1 MLKIFKNLERRDW
14 LLLACALAFIVAQ
27 VWLDLTLPDYMSEIT
42 TLVQTEGSAMGEILL
57 AGGKMLLCA
66 LGSLISSAVVALI
79 IARAAT
85 DFGATLRQKLFGKVL
100 SFSMREIGR
109 FSTDSLIT
117 RSTNDVTQVQM
128 LLVMGLQS
136 MVKAPVLAVWA
147 VCKIAGKNGAWTLTT
162 AAAVAALMA
171 IVGVCIALALPR
183 FKRIQ
188 ALTDDLNRVTRENLN
203 GLRVVRAYNAEA
215 YQEKKFDAAND
226 ALTNTNLYA
235 QRVMATMMPGITL
248 VMNGLS
254 LAIYWVG
261 AALINA
267 AALPEKLGLFSD
279 MVVFLS
285 YAMQVV
291 MAFMLLVII
300 FMILPRASV
309 AAKRILEVLDTEP
322 GIVDGERTEPAE
334 DARGTVEFRHVS
346 FRYPDAEEDALH
358 DISFTARQ
366 GETVAFIGA
375 TGCGKSTLVNLVPRF
390 YDATAGE
397 VLVDGVD
404 VRQYRQRALRNRIGY
419 VSQKATLFRG
429 TVASNVAF
437 GDNGRDDMRA
447 DVVEAVYT
455 AQAADF
461 VEKLADGYDG
471 YVAQGGAN
479 FSGGQKQRLSIA
491 RAICRRPEI
500 LIFDDSFSALDYRTD
515 RTLRDALKRTCAG
528 VTKLIVAQRI
538 GTIRDAD
545 RIVVLEDGKVAGQGT
560 HEELMRTCAVYR
572 EIASSQLS
580 KEELA

>member
-1 MLKIFKNLERRDW
+1 MLKIFKNLNRKDW
-14 LLLACALAFIVAQ
+14 ALLAAALLFIVVQ

-42 TLVQTEGSAMGEILL
+42 AMVQTDGSAMGEILL

-66 LGSLISSAVVALI
+66 LGSLICSAVVALI

-85 DFGATLRQKLFGKVL
+85 DFGATLREKLFGQVL
-100 SFSMREIGR
+100 SFSMREIGQ

-136 MVKAPVLAVWA
+136 MVKAPIMAVWA
-147 VCKIAGKNGAWTLTT
+147 VAKIAGKNGAWTLTT
-162 AAAVAALMA
+162 GVAVAVLLA
-171 IVGVCIALALPR
+171 IVGACIALALPK
-183 FKRIQ
+183 FKKLQ
-188 ALTDDLNRVTRENLN
+188 SLTDDLNRVARENLT

-215 YQEKKFDAAND
+215 YQEDKFDAAND
-226 ALTNTNLYA
+226 ALTRTNLYA

-248 VMNGLS
+248 VMSGLS

-261 AALINA
+261 AAMIDA
-267 AALPEKLGLFSD
+267 AGAAEKLGLFSD

-291 MAFMLLVII
+291 MAFMLLVVI

-309 AAKRILEVLDTEP
+309 SAKRILEVLETKP
-322 GIVDGERTEPAE
+322 SVPDGARTSSPSGET
-334 DARGTVEFRHVS
+334 GTVEFRHVS
-346 FRYPDAEEDALH
+346 FRYPGAEEDALH
-358 DISFTARQ
+358 DVSFTARK

-390 YDATAGE
+390 YDATEGA
-397 VLVDGVD
+397 VLVDGAD
-404 VRQYRQRALRNRIGY
+404 VREYEARALRNRIGY

-429 TVASNVAF
+429 TVASNVAY
-437 GDNGRDDMRA
+437 GDNGRDRLGE
-447 DVVEAVYT
+447 DVVESVYA

-461 VEKLADGYDG
+461 VEKLDGGYDG

-500 LIFDDSFSALDYRTD
+500 LIFDDSFSALDYKTD
-515 RTLRDALKRTCAG
+515 RALREALKKTCAG
-528 VTKLIVAQRI
+528 ATKLIVAQRI

-545 RIVVLEDGKVAGQGT
+545 RIVVLDEGRVAGQGT
-560 HEELMRTCAVYR
+560 HEELMRSCEVYR

-580 KEELA
+580 KEELS